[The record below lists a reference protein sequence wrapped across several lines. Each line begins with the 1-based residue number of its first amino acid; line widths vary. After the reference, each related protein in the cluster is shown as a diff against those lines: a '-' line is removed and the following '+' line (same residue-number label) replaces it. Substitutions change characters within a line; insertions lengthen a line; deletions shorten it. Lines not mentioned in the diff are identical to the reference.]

1 MLNYCL
7 FKKSKNI
14 HVIIYK
20 VIVFSIM
27 TIIYTLNQPAF
38 SDLMD
43 ESRRANQKSND
54 IMSLLA
60 EDKMC
65 QNSCSSSFNS
75 DALNNPSNANW
86 IFNRCR
92 SGCQENYQS
101 KMSCIVSQ
109 PATQYS
115 PSKCNGSFRGDS
127 WSDNSSSINSSSTS
141 SKILLII
148 LIVIATLFYV
158 KKNKPDFFANSF
170 KNKINE
176 NLNYNDTKLIIQ
188 SDFAKTNKL
197 YFLIFWGILFGLLLM
212 GIFKSKSSELM
223 PFFTVSSLIIGGL
236 IITIVIQSYFNRE
249 HPPLKIPE
257 FITDQITVFIIGAI
271 SVLFT
276 FLLFFWWAQINPN
289 TVVND
294 PQDNLL
300 FFGICI
306 FLSYSFQINYHNRL
320 IKSIPILNLY
330 ITTVPFSV
338 VCFYTFNDDG
348 NIVSIVYFIVT
359 ISVVFFSQNKNLSEF
374 YRQFNSIL
382 GFDSFVKFILRIIKH
397 PNQFS
402 INKTDSSYPFTES
415 KNNFPTGNSIISANE
430 SKEFISK
437 IKNIWQGKGKTI
449 FLYFINKIKS
459 KLHIIIGIIVLIV
472 IINLLYQLI
481 NYSNK
486 DVAEPQ
492 LKNKNSSSSTIKV
505 PIQIDPPSTSIE
517 VPQRVRTSASVIAGT
532 CERPEYP
539 SASKKLDEEGTVYLK
554 FLVDAEGKV
563 IQSEIERSSGYI
575 RLDEAALNGLSRC
588 KFKPA
593 TEDGRPEQAWTSMKF
608 TWRLE

>member
-1 MLNYCL
+1 
-7 FKKSKNI
+7 
-14 HVIIYK
+14 
-20 VIVFSIM
+20 M

-38 SDLMD
+38 SDPMD
-43 ESRRANQKSND
+43 ESRRANQQSND
-54 IMSLLA
+54 IMRLQSELRI
-60 EDKMC
+60 
-65 QNSCSSSFNS
+65 CSRAC
-75 DALNNPSNANW
+75 DAIYTKGAYSNNPNTME
-86 IFNRCR
+86 IFNRCN
-92 SGCQENYQS
+92 STCNENWSSKSACIQS
-101 KMSCIVSQ
+101 Q
-109 PATQYS
+109 LATQYS
-115 PSKCNGSFRGDS
+115 PSKCNGSFRADS
-127 WSDNSSSINSSSTS
+127 SSDNSSSINSSSTS
-141 SKILLII
+141 SKILLIV
-148 LIVIATLFYV
+148 LIVIATLFYL
-158 KKNKPDFFANSF
+158 KKNKPAFFANSF

-176 NLNYNDTKLIIQ
+176 NLNYNNTKLIIQ
-188 SDFAKTNKL
+188 SDSVKTNKL
-197 YFLIFWGILFGLLLM
+197 YFLIFWGILFSLLLM

-257 FITDQITVFIIGAI
+257 YITDQITVFLMGAI

-294 PQDNLL
+294 PPDNLL

-320 IKSIPILNLY
+320 IKSIPILKLY
-330 ITTVPFSV
+330 ITTIPFSV
-338 VCFYTFNDDG
+338 VLFYTFNDDE

-359 ISVVFFSQNKNLSEF
+359 ISVVFFSQNKNLTEY

-402 INKTDSSYPFTES
+402 TNENDSSYPFTES
-415 KNNFPTGNSIISANE
+415 KNNFATGNSIISANE

-437 IKNIWQGKGKTI
+437 IKNTWQGKGKTI
-449 FLYFINKIKS
+449 FLYIINKIKS

-481 NYSNK
+481 NYSKK

-492 LKNKNSSSSTIKV
+492 LKNKDSSSSTVKV
-505 PIQIDPPSTSIE
+505 PIKIDPPSTSIE
-517 VPQRVRTSASVIAGT
+517 VPQPVRTSASVIASS

-539 SASKKLDEEGTVYLK
+539 STSKKLDEEGTVYIK

-563 IQSEIERSSGYI
+563 IQSEIERSSGYK
-575 RLDEAALNGLSRC
+575 RLDEAALNGLSFC